1 WCGSS
6 SRPQPLLYPGEP
18 RGAAAPPGAVGGAGP
33 ADESSDSEGEQEGP
47 QKLIRKVSTSGQIR
61 SKTSVKEGLLLK
73 QTSSFQRWKKRYFKL
88 RGRTLYYAKDAKSL
102 IFDEVD
108 LSDASVAESSTKN
121 VNNSFTVITPFRR
134 LILCA
139 ENRKEME
146 DWISSLKS
154 VQSREHYETAQFN
167 VEHFSGMHNWYAC
180 SHARPTFCNV
190 CRDSLSGVTSHGL
203 SCEVCKFK
211 AHKRCAV
218 RATNNCKWTTLAS
231 IGKDIIEDEDGI
243 AMPHQWLEG
252 NLPVSAKCAVCDKT
266 CGSVLRLQDWRCLW
280 CKAMVHTACMDIY
293 PRKCPLGQCKVS
305 IIPPTALNSID
316 SDGFWKATCP
326 PSCASPLLVFVNSKS
341 GDNQGVKFLRRFKQ
355 LLNPAQVFDLV
366 NGGPHLGLRLF
377 QKFDNFRILVCG
389 GDGSVGWVLSEIDKL
404 NLHKQCQ
411 LGVLPLGTGNDLA
424 RVLGWGPSCDDDTQ
438 LPQILAKLE
447 RASTKMLDRK
457 LTHSVYSNPGL
468 RLFQITDYEDS
479 VAAHLTKILNS
490 DQHSVVISSAKILC
504 ETVKDFVAK
513 VGKSYE
519 KSMENTDEAESMSLK
534 CGILNEKLDLL
545 LQTLNTEAQAMRP
558 PSLTTPPIVEEELEE
573 EELQEEEDLSE
584 ESLTELK
591 EKLEENVTEK
601 DSPHKLFRPREQLML
616 RANSL
621 KKAVRQI
628 IEQAEK
634 MVDEQ
639 NAHTDEQDLQS
650 PTDFKKDTEDEN
662 KDNEK
667 DEDTKELE
675 SLPLAKSPCSPT
687 ERRVSRSTQSCGSF
701 SMPPFTTSKENLP
714 VLNTRIIC
722 PGLRAGLAAS
732 IAGSSIISKML
743 LANIDPFGATPF
755 IDPDLDPLEGY
766 LEKCVMN
773 NYFGIGLD
781 AKISLE
787 FNNKREEHP
796 EKCRSRTKNMM
807 WYGVLGTKELLQ
819 RTYKNLEQKVQLECD
834 GQYIPL
840 PSLQGIAV
848 LNIPSYAGGTNFWG
862 GTKEDDIFCAPSFDD
877 KILEVVAVFGSM
889 QMAVSRVIKL
899 QHHRIAQ
906 CRTVKI
912 TILGDEGVPIQ
923 VDGEAWIQPP
933 GVIKIQHKNRAQ
945 MLTRDRAF
953 ENTLKSWEDK
963 LKYDKPPLRPHL
975 YPQHSVDL
983 ATEEEATLIQMC
995 ARAAEELITRICE
1008 AAKTNGLLEQ
1018 ELAHAVNAASH
1029 AINKTHPKFPESLTR
1044 NTAIEVASTVKALHN
1059 ETESLLVGRVSLQLD
1074 PPEEELLSSALQSV
1088 EVELGKLSEI
1098 PWLYHILQPN
1108 DEEYGKRNSRS
1119 GMFRIVPK
1127 FKKEKALKKSSP
1139 QSGSGDLEGG
1149 SYEENSP
1156 GN

>member
-1 WCGSS
+1 MEDDGQYTRSPAWEE
-6 SRPQPLLYPGEP
+6 LEP
-18 RGAAAPPGAVGGAGP
+18 EKPAASASGAVGGSGP
-33 ADESSDSEGEQEGP
+33 VVDESSDSEGEQEGP

-61 SKTSVKEGLLLK
+61 SKASVKEGLLLK

-280 CKAMVHTACMDIY
+280 CKAMVHTACMDLY

-438 LPQILAKLE
+438 LPQILEKLE
-447 RASTKMLDRK
+447 RASTKMLDRWSIMTYEIK
-457 LTHSVYSNPGL
+457 IPPKHSCPATPEEAEDGQVPL
-468 RLFQITDYEDS
+468 QISVYEDS

-490 DQHSVVISSAKILC
+490 DQHSVVISSSKVLC
-504 ETVKDFVAK
+504 ETVKEFVAK
-513 VGKSYE
+513 VGKCYE
-519 KSMENTDEAESMSLK
+519 RSSESTEEADALALKSA
-534 CGILNEKLDLL
+534 ILNEKLDSL
-545 LQTLNTEAQAMRP
+545 LQTLNLEAQAMT
-558 PSLTTPPIVEEELEE
+558 PSALTTPPIVEEEVEE
-573 EELQEEEDLSE
+573 EELEEEEDLSE

-591 EKLEENVTEK
+591 ENETEK
-601 DSPHKLFRPREQLML
+601 GSAHKLFRPREQLVL

-621 KKAVRQI
+621 KKALRQI

-634 MVDEQ
+634 STIVHF
-639 NAHTDEQDLQS
+639 NYVFSDL
-650 PTDFKKDTEDEN
+650 
-662 KDNEK
+662 
-667 DEDTKELE
+667 
-675 SLPLAKSPCSPT
+675 KSS
-687 ERRVSRSTQSCGSF
+687 
-701 SMPPFTTSKENLP
+701 
-714 VLNTRIIC
+714 
-722 PGLRAGLAAS
+722 GLRAGLAAS

-743 LANIDPFGATPF
+743 LANIDPF
-755 IDPDLDPLEGY
+755 EGY

-912 TILGDEGVPIQ
+912 TILGDEGMPVQ

-963 LKYDKPPLRPHL
+963 LKYDKPPLRPPL

-995 ARAAEELITRICE
+995 ARAAEDLITRICE
-1008 AAKTNGLLEQ
+1008 AAKNYQLLEQ
-1018 ELAHAVNAASH
+1018 ELAHAVNASSH
-1029 AINKTHPKFPESLTR
+1029 AINKTHPKFPEVS
-1044 NTAIEVASTVKALHN
+1044 NASTEGPFTPMK
-1059 ETESLLVGRVSLQLD
+1059 
-1074 PPEEELLSSALQSV
+1074 LLSSALQSV
-1088 EVELGKLSEI
+1088 EVELGKLAEI

-1108 DEEYGKRNSRS
+1108 DEEVSTSCRNRGKQKNSSLEACSLQDSFRKHRWGTEEVAVWLEQLSLGEYKETFIRHDIRGSELLHLERRDLKVYTQTPFCASRCPSEQPKRS
-1119 GMFRIVPK
+1119 FSVHL
-1127 FKKEKALKKSSP
+1127 AL
-1139 QSGSGDLEGG
+1139 
-1149 SYEENSP
+1149 
-1156 GN
+1156 